1 MARNHR
7 TRSKTKF
14 GNCFAHVLQILRSH
28 ELDFP
33 HRIPGHALANKD
45 NWNEAIGFYQ
55 TALRARPDHIKAHN
69 NLGVALA
76 ITGKTD
82 EAVAQFREAL
92 RIDADFADAHANLG
106 HLFLQLGQRDEA
118 AAELRE
124 TLRLKPDDAEVKD
137 QLLQL
142 EFKK

>member
-33 HRIPGHALANKD
+33 HRIPGYALANKD

-55 TALRARPDHIKAHN
+55 TALRARPNYIKAHN

-76 ITGKTD
+76 VTGKTD
-82 EAVAQFREAL
+82 EAVAQFRESMQILPTHMPILVTSFCSLAS
-92 RIDADFADAHANLG
+92 
-106 HLFLQLGQRDEA
+106 
-118 AAELRE
+118 
-124 TLRLKPDDAEVKD
+124 TMKPPRS
-137 QLLQL
+137 
-142 EFKK
+142 